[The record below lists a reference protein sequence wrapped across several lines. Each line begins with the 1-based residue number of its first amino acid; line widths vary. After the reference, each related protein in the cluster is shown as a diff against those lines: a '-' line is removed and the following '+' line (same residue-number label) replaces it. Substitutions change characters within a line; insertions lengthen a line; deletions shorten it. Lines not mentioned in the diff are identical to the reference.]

1 MEKRRHTSLVPD
13 AARRSYSDVAASRP
27 PSPVVNSEET
37 PLPFPNQN
45 IGKGERQS
53 EYIRI
58 PTATSVV
65 HRTILL
71 RQSPVVQSLVC
82 LNQMRTHKGVQRK
95 CQCRGK
101 KSGTSKERSGHR
113 DMSAAINSVV
123 VEAEKSLTVIQKEM
137 IATTPMA

>member
-113 DMSAAINSVV
+113 DMSAAIDSV